1 MDGTDCLQ
9 LLHGRAC
16 TVGQRLGIL
25 GTAGRDA
32 RTQSKQ
38 SRARHA
44 WPGPRLVACVCSQAP
59 SRRPPLGTEA
69 ESSSV
74 RRGRARERHEQ
85 ALETRGVAEAG
96 RRRERMELELP
107 GWRRRR
113 PEGLAGRHCRADGR
127 AGVRPRRHWS
137 GEAHLGTRAW
147 VNWDLARSCRSA
159 SWRRD
164 WLPPAMD
171 LASSTATPKA
181 NGSRASFD
189 HRRRGLTLS
198 LTGRCHRLVV
208 DGGPVR
214 GLAPCCEPCEPRPA
228 DEEMLRN
235 TQDTLLNEACQCRNP
250 AALHISWGAYREY
263 GTAQHSTESCCST
276 YVCAVVVLCS
286 AVPVWTAAAAAPS
299 LLAAVMH
306 LSTQHIRWMH
316 VASTSTALEQAT
328 AQLALPCLKP
338 HAPEGGWWATK
349 CGCTIAAKSSYK
361 QPRPRRRPFR
371 GSQGSGLPATFR
383 ARQ

>member
-1 MDGTDCLQ
+1 LGSGWEYSVPRVAMHALKASNHALGTPGRGLVSWHACAHRPPRGGRPLGPKPNRPPCVVDEQGNGTSRHSRHGASLRLVGGGSAWSFQ
-9 LLHGRAC
+9 AGGGGGRRAWRAGIAGQAGRAD
-16 TVGQRLGIL
+16 G
-25 GTAGRDA
+25 
-32 RTQSKQ
+32 
-38 SRARHA
+38 
-44 WPGPRLVACVCSQAP
+44 
-59 SRRPPLGTEA
+59 
-69 ESSSV
+69 
-74 RRGRARERHEQ
+74 
-85 ALETRGVAEAG
+85 
-96 RRRERMELELP
+96 
-107 GWRRRR
+107 
-113 PEGLAGRHCRADGR
+113 RADGR
-127 AGVRPRRHWS
+127 AGVQPRRHWS

-171 LASSTATPKA
+171 LASLTATPKA

-228 DEEMLRN
+228 DEQMLRN
-235 TQDTLLNEACQCRNP
+235 TQDTLSNEACQCRNP
-250 AALHISWGAYREY
+250 AALHTSRGAYREY

-276 YVCAVVVLCS
+276 YVCVVVVLCS
-286 AVPVWTAAAAAPS
+286 AVPVWTAAAAAAPS